1 MVFLPR
7 NLVDADG
14 FQKVHDVFPA
24 EIVRRAVGVLG
35 HEDNRHVGEE
45 IGNFLSEGRGAR
57 CVLGDVGLD
66 RDDGEGH
73 ALLDDDCSVNR
84 HADSPL
90 HKTL

>member
-14 FQKVHDVFPA
+14 FQKVHDVFPT

-45 IGNFLSEGRGAR
+45 IGNFLSEGRGPG
-57 CVLGDVGLD
+57 CVLGDERLD
-66 RDDGEGH
+66 GDNGKGH
-73 ALLDDDCSVNR
+73 ALFDYDGSVNS
-84 HADSPL
+84 HDDSP
-90 HKTL
+90 HSMK